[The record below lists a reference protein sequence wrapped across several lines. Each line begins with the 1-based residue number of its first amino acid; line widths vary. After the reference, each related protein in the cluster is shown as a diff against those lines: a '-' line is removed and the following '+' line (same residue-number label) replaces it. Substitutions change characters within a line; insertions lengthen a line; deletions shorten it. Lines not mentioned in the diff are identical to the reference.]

1 MSSKEQLGDYIKRLK
16 KTTEEHNKE
25 IARLKSALTS
35 ATISASRLKCELD
48 KIKLGWFDRLL
59 NRFT

>member
-1 MSSKEQLGDYIKRLK
+1 MSSKAQLSDYIKRLK
-16 KTTEEHNKE
+16 KTIEDNNKE

-35 ATISASRLKCELD
+35 ATISISNLRCELD
-48 KIKLGWFDRLL
+48 KVKVGWFGRLL